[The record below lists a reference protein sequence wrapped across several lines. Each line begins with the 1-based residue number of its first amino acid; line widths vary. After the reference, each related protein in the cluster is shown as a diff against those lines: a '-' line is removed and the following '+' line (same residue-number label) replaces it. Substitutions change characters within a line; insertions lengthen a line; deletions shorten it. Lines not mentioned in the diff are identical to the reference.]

1 MITLITDYTHTHMR
15 ACMHAC
21 TRIHTHMH
29 AHTHTHAC
37 TYTLFLQRTDPGNS
51 APQHD
56 RCQKLDGDLAGMIF
70 RISYMLFRISCL
82 GFSTVCQ
89 SYSNGKFP
97 ELNSLFNQI
106 LLVWSSLSPSPS
118 LSHLFFFKGKRRDD
132 ACYNIA
138 KLSVSLSVTFC
149 AVFFK
154 WNCYVHNHLVVYIIC
169 CIDIHM

>member
-118 LSHLFFFKGKRRDD
+118 LSHLFFLREKEEMMH
-132 ACYNIA
+132 AI
-138 KLSVSLSVTFC
+138 T
-149 AVFFK
+149 
-154 WNCYVHNHLVVYIIC
+154 
-169 CIDIHM
+169 